1 MYKTSEKQCSSATGT
16 TVTREQRRRRRRLR
30 LVSMLA
36 ESQKPAMTT
45 SPSEEA
51 SWKKPDS
58 TQRKKSFTIAPHW
71 RQLGS
76 YRGSGRCNGRRDN
89 GPTCMGLNA
98 AGERPRR
105 RWESPNA
112 LLSLCG
118 GLLLALPC
126 LFTRLHCGTGTSL
139 PRRTHSRTHEHAR
152 NSKLPPHVNLF

>member
-1 MYKTSEKQCSSATGT
+1 
-16 TVTREQRRRRRRLR
+16 
-30 LVSMLA
+30 
-36 ESQKPAMTT
+36 MTT

-139 PRRTHSRTHEHAR
+139 PRRTHARTHSRTCTQLKTAPPRKFVLTFLLTSEHFIL
-152 NSKLPPHVNLF
+152 NNIVGENTDTLFAL